1 MKAGRNMSWFTRRRV
16 SFIVVI
22 ALLIV
27 VFVQSALTGSIQVTP
42 YELFHGL
49 LTGTNDD
56 VAIIKDL
63 RLPRLLIAVFAGAAL
78 SVAGVLLQ
86 AVMRN
91 PLADPGIIGVSAG
104 ASFMSILM
112 IALFP
117 TMFFFVPLFA
127 FLGGAL
133 AFLLVY
139 SLSWKS
145 GLDPLRMILI
155 GIAVNALFTGLSQAI
170 GFSGGG
176 LTQSMSQVTTST
188 LTMKKWSDVDVIALY
203 GSIGILLSFF
213 VYKWCNY
220 LALEDKTAK
229 SLGVNV
235 NLARFVIALIAVL
248 LASVA
253 TAVAGMF
260 AFVGLLVPHIGRA
273 LVGNDHKVLIPF
285 SALAGALLILL
296 ADTLGRVL
304 IAPNEIPASIIV
316 AVIGGPFL
324 IFLLRKSDRI
334 YGY

>member
-1 MKAGRNMSWFTRRRV
+1 MNKKFF
-16 SFIVVI
+16 SFIIVI
-22 ALLIV
+22 ALLII
-27 VFVQSALTGSIQVTP
+27 VFVQSALTGSIQVTQF
-42 YELFHGL
+42 ELIRGL
-49 LTGTNDD
+49 LTGTDD
-56 VAIIKDL
+56 NVAIIKDL
-63 RLPRLLIAVFAGAAL
+63 RLPRILIAVVAGAAL

-104 ASFMSILM
+104 ASFMSIVLV
-112 IALFP
+112 AFFP
-117 TMFFFVPLFA
+117 TLFFFVPLFA
-127 FLGGAL
+127 FIGGAI

-155 GIAVNALFTGLSQAI
+155 GIAINALFTGLSQAI

-176 LTQSMSQVTTST
+176 LTQSMSQVTTSN
-188 LTMKKWSDVDVIALY
+188 LTMKKWDDVHVIALY
-203 GSIGILLSFF
+203 GSIGIVLSFF
-213 VYKWCNY
+213 VFKWCNY

-253 TAVAGMF
+253 TAIAGMF
-260 AFVGLLVPHIGRA
+260 AFVGLLVPHIGRT

-324 IFLLRKSDRI
+324 IFMLRKSDRI